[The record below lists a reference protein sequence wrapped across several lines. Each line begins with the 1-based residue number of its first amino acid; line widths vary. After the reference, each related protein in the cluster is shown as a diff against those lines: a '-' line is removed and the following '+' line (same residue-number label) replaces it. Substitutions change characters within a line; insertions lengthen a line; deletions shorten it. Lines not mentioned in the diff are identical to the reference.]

1 VKLERW
7 ERNQMSPMAPGE
19 ADWGN
24 FGKSFA
30 QLAET
35 NAASNPIGALGG

>member
-1 VKLERW
+1 
-7 ERNQMSPMAPGE
+7 MSPMAPGE

-35 NAASNPIGALGG
+35 NAASNPIGPWVFEKTEFETI